1 MSGQSLSEKI
11 VELTSNVN
19 HLKTL
24 RDQKEQD
31 TDIVDT
37 VQSMEEIRGN
47 LDENQT
53 PLEVL
58 IENKI
63 KNISFH
69 FDTVDSI
76 PEIIQMA
83 KDFKERYSKDENVVF
98 EPFPKEAF
106 GRVKNFQYFVKKCK
120 KITDELDS
128 NMKESWAIFVRG
140 KIPKGLNDSLISLLN
155 RLEAEGLKEILP
167 KIDKERKEIENIA
180 NDLPKK
186 KEVINYLEELV
197 NSLEEKWEKLGIPE
211 EIIKFLQEA
220 HSDEGAPY
228 DSLTSPVKEWLEVYD
243 ILKNA
248 KIIFNQKISPI

>member
-76 PEIIQMA
+76 PEIIQ
-83 KDFKERYSKDENVVF
+83 
-98 EPFPKEAF
+98 
-106 GRVKNFQYFVKKCK
+106 
-120 KITDELDS
+120 
-128 NMKESWAIFVRG
+128 
-140 KIPKGLNDSLISLLN
+140 IP
-155 RLEAEGLKEILP
+155 
-167 KIDKERKEIENIA
+167 
-180 NDLPKK
+180 
-186 KEVINYLEELV
+186 
-197 NSLEEKWEKLGIPE
+197 
-211 EIIKFLQEA
+211 
-220 HSDEGAPY
+220 
-228 DSLTSPVKEWLEVYD
+228 T
-243 ILKNA
+243 
-248 KIIFNQKISPI
+248 